1 MGAVNMGDISRKK
14 NPGSRTPIPES
25 RCPFIEDF
33 GDFMMKRFVRRLL
46 FTRWHRGF
54 K

>member
-1 MGAVNMGDISRKK
+1 MAVFILFKNMDTRIKHLSAFSG
-14 NPGSRTPIPES
+14 
-25 RCPFIEDF
+25 FI
-33 GDFMMKRFVRRLL
+33 MQRFIRRLL

>member
-1 MGAVNMGDISRKK
+1 MI
-14 NPGSRTPIPES
+14 PIAKTI
-25 RCPFIEDF
+25 F
-33 GDFMMKRFVRRLL
+33 RFTCHYQIFLVRRLL